1 MIVITVSG
9 AAQHG
14 KDSTAN
20 ILKAK
25 LESFHKKVLIIHMAD
40 YLKFICK
47 EYYGWDGQKDK
58 AGRKILQIT
67 GTEKVRSKFPDFWVD
82 IVIKF
87 LEAFGNDFDY
97 IIIPDARFPNEIN
110 KLEESGFST
119 LALKVVRLNF
129 ENDLT
134 PEQRLHPSER
144 ALDEFDFDYI
154 IESESGLNNLSTE
167 VDKLYEKYKNFYW

>member
-1 MIVITVSG
+1 MQIITVSG
-9 AAQHG
+9 AARHG

-20 ILKAK
+20 ILKEK

-40 YLKFICK
+40 YLKFICEK
-47 EYYGWDGQKDK
+47 YYGWDGQKNE

-87 LEAFGNDFDY
+87 LEAFGKDFDY
-97 IIIPDARFPNEIN
+97 ILIPDTRFPNEIN
-110 KLEESGFST
+110 KLKDSGFIT
-119 LALKVVRLNF
+119 LALNVVRLNF

-134 PEQRLHPSER
+134 PEQRLHPSEI
-144 ALDEFDFDYI
+144 ALDEFNFDYI
-154 IESESGLNNLSTE
+154 IESESGLDNLSIE
-167 VDKLYEKYKNFYW
+167 VDKLYKKYKKIYW